1 MAVQLP
7 FLTSTNFSGLFNER
21 FWQNAWPLPPQNQLQ
36 RGALVPDVEL
46 PGVGLSAPVR
56 LSKVWKEQPLLLVFT
71 RIFTEHQYCPL
82 CYPYLKALNEN
93 YETFQGK
100 GVAVL
105 VVTST
110 DAQQSEKVKADMG
123 LRMPL
128 LYDPSCQVFRKY
140 RTGQALGA
148 PLPAQFLIDQE
159 GKLRYKHLFSFLE
172 PNAPLERLFQEIDA
186 LANGAII
193 APVA

>member
-21 FWQNAWPLPPQNQLQ
+21 FWQNAWPLPPQNELK

-56 LSKVWKEQPLLLVFT
+56 LSTVWKEQPLLLVFT

-93 YETFQGK
+93 YDTFQGK

-123 LRMPL
+123 LKMPL

-172 PNAPLERLFQEIDA
+172 PNAPLERLFQEIEA
-186 LANGAII
+186 LANGAT
-193 APVA
+193 AATAA

>member
-21 FWQNAWPLPPQNQLQ
+21 FWQNAWPLPPQNELK

-56 LSKVWKEQPLLLVFT
+56 LSTVWKEQPLLLVFT

-93 YETFQGK
+93 YDTFQGK

-123 LRMPL
+123 LKMPL
-128 LYDPSCQVFRKY
+128 LYDPSCRVFRKY

-172 PNAPLERLFQEIDA
+172 PNAPLERLFQEIEA
-186 LANGAII
+186 LANGAT
-193 APVA
+193 AATAA

>member
-21 FWQNAWPLPPQNQLQ
+21 FWQNAWPLPPQNQLK

-46 PGVGLSAPVR
+46 PGVALSEPVR

-93 YETFQGK
+93 YNTFQGK

-110 DAQQSEKVKADMG
+110 DAQQSEKVKADMA
-123 LRMPL
+123 LKMPL

-186 LANGAII
+186 FGATV
-193 APVA
+193 PPTETR

>member
-110 DAQQSEKVKADMG
+110 DAQQSEKVKADMD
-123 LRMPL
+123 LKMPL

>member
-21 FWQNAWPLPPQNQLQ
+21 FWQNAWPLPPQNQLK
-36 RGALVPDVEL
+36 RGARVPDVEL
-46 PGVGLSAPVR
+46 PGVALSEPVR

-93 YETFQGK
+93 YNTFQGK

-110 DAQQSEKVKADMG
+110 DAQQSEKVKADMA
-123 LRMPL
+123 LKMPL
-128 LYDPSCQVFRKY
+128 LYDPRCQVFRKY

-148 PLPAQFLIDQE
+148 PLPAQFLVDQE

-186 LANGAII
+186 FGATV
-193 APVA
+193 PPTETR